1 MISTVAWFVI
11 GLLAF
16 LFGFGFFIGFVARR
30 LKDKVPRRLYSLIE
44 GLIIG
49 GIVLGILGMFQPW
62 VLWGFRIGFNV
73 LFFSTLAY
81 IVWSHVTPR
90 SEHYEEADVV
100 SVPPLYGE
108 HRETNLSDGQHPV

>member
-1 MISTVAWFVI
+1 MISPVVWFVI

-16 LFGFGFFIGFVARR
+16 VFGFGFFIAFVARW

-62 VLWGFRIGFNV
+62 LLWGFRIGFNV
-73 LFFSTLAY
+73 LFFSTLVY
-81 IVWSHVTPR
+81 IVWSHITPR
-90 SEHYEEADVV
+90 SEQYEEADVV
-100 SVPPLYGE
+100 SVIPLHGE
-108 HRETNLSDGQHPV
+108 HRETNP